1 MITLFGSADQISSTC
16 IMVSLLML
24 HYFFKGA
31 FHIVTSVEL
40 QKIYSKAADMMHLF
54 CLQVLHYDPSTGENE
69 LGLNELHCRPDE
81 VFGYP
86 SLSSFIGIS
95 DIGGSEKVPVASGTR
110 WDKA

>member
-1 MITLFGSADQISSTC
+1 MRYGIVADAG
-16 IMVSLLML
+16 LLSQG
-24 HYFFKGA
+24 HFSHRNVGG
-31 FHIVTSVEL
+31 L

-86 SLSSFIGIS
+86 SLSSFIGVS
-95 DIGGSEKVPVASGTR
+95 DIRGGGGQKKVPVALGTR